1 MVDSW
6 STGQAAAQFVLTKRL
21 NFHHLRYT
29 FINTHGVN
37 VEVRIVALTCCNGIL
52 FCLTNECQLITHN
65 VTIRTLKTTGNDELS
80 LSQL

>member
-6 STGQAAAQFVLTKRL
+6 STGQAAAQLVLTKRL
-21 NFHHLRYT
+21 QFHHLRYT
-29 FINTHGVN
+29 FINTHSVN
-37 VEVRIVALTCCNGIL
+37 VEVRIQALTCCNCLL

-65 VTIRTLKTTGNDELS
+65 VTIRTLKTTRNDKLS